1 MKVIPRKGDK
11 MTNKTTTKTKTKT
24 KQTTGGVE
32 APDYTDF
39 IAGLDLWS
47 EVLPNLWQGGTSD
60 SDVLGDHI
68 AFGGREAFITL
79 RNFDTVVT
87 MYQYA
92 NPVDW
97 LVKEYRYCIYDSDA
111 NHFDKAELFATA
123 KFAHD
128 EWKAGKRVLIRCQ
141 AGLNR
146 SGLVM
151 ALVLMRGGYT
161 ADEAIAQVRATRS
174 PDALFNRQFVD
185 FLRSINPIDWIGDT
199 YTGE

>member
-1 MKVIPRKGDK
+1 
-11 MTNKTTTKTKTKT
+11 MTNKTTTK
-24 KQTTGGVE
+24 QVTGGVE

-47 EVLPNLWQGGTSD
+47 EVLPNLWQGGTD
-60 SDVLGDHI
+60 NGDILGDYV
-68 AFGGREAFITL
+68 AFGGGNQKAFITP

-97 LVKEYRYCIYDSDA
+97 LVKEYRYCIYDSDV

-128 EWKAGKRVLIRCQ
+128 EWKRGKRVLIRCQ

-146 SGLVM
+146 SGLVT
-151 ALVLMRGGYT
+151 ALVLMREGFT
-161 ADEAIAQVRATRS
+161 AEEAIAQVRATRS
-174 PDALFNRQFVD
+174 PDALFNRQFVA
-185 FLRSINPIDWIGDT
+185 FLKSINPDDWSGDT